1 MNKLISIITPTFNE
15 ESNIERLCLDI
26 ASEMKNSNYQYEHIV
41 IDNFSTDQTI
51 PILRKLSLKDKNLKI
66 IINARNF
73 GHIRSPIYGMLQ
85 ANGEALIL
93 MNSDFQD
100 PVSLIPKYIKEW
112 ENGNKVV
119 MAQKISS
126 DEDVKVSFIRKV
138 FYKFIKKISEVSLP
152 TNTTGSGLYD
162 REIIEKIREIN
173 DPYPYFRGLIP
184 EITNEVKLMPFHQPE
199 RFAGKTKNNLYT
211 LYDIGILGII
221 KHSKIP
227 LRFFTFIG
235 LATSIISLIV
245 AIIFFI
251 RKLLDWESFTVG
263 VAPLIIGFF
272 FIASLQIFLLGFIGE
287 YVMNIL
293 TQTRKMPLVIE
304 KERINFDN

>member
-1 MNKLISIITPTFNE
+1 ME
-15 ESNIERLCLDI
+15 
-26 ASEMKNSNYQYEHIV
+26 
-41 IDNFSTDQTI
+41 
-51 PILRKLSLKDKNLKI
+51 
-66 IINARNF
+66 
-73 GHIRSPIYGMLQ
+73 
-85 ANGEALIL
+85 
-93 MNSDFQD
+93 
-100 PVSLIPKYIKEW
+100 
-112 ENGNKVV
+112 
-119 MAQKISS
+119 QKICS

-162 REIIEKIREIN
+162 REIIEKIREIK

-184 EITNEVKLMPFHQPE
+184 EITNDVKLLPFHQPE
-199 RFAGKTKNNLYT
+199 RLSGKTKNNFYT

>member
-26 ASEMKNSNYQYEHIV
+26 ASEMKNSNYRYEHIV
-41 IDNFSTDQTI
+41 IDNSSTDQTI

-66 IINARNF
+66 IINTRNF
-73 GHIRSPIYGMLQ
+73 GHIRSPIHGMLQ

-100 PVSLIPKYIKEW
+100 PVSLIPEYIKEW

-184 EITNEVKLMPFHQPE
+184 EITNDVKLLPFHQPE
-199 RFAGKTKNNLYT
+199 RLSGKTKNNFYT

-304 KERINFDN
+304 KERINFDS